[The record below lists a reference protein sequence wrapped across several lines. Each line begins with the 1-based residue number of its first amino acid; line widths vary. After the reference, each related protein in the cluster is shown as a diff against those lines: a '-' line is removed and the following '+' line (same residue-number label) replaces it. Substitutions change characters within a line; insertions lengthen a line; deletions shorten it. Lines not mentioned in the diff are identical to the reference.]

1 MCADPEDPE
10 YVRQLRR
17 PAEVKEDVRLMEDRK
32 RVSLIMKTKAFRD
45 ELEQIVTETLRS
57 GSHPTSLFALQQ
69 ISELILPSSNLSQT
83 SVLSRGESN
92 GRRVTFTNNNNNIY
106 FFYHLNLPLPFHRLM
121 TSSDCDCDYLHNVS
135 KSVSFCLLLS
145 LSLKVSHCIFLWP
158 THVI

>member
-1 MCADPEDPE
+1 MSLNVLEFCPDKTLWTLITLHVCEQACVFMWRADPEDPE

-92 GRRVTFTNNNNNIY
+92 GRRVTFPNNNNNIY
-106 FFYHLNLPLPFHRLM
+106 FFYSAIHR
-121 TSSDCDCDYLHNVS
+121 Y
-135 KSVSFCLLLS
+135 KY
-145 LSLKVSHCIFLWP
+145 KIKY
-158 THVI
+158 